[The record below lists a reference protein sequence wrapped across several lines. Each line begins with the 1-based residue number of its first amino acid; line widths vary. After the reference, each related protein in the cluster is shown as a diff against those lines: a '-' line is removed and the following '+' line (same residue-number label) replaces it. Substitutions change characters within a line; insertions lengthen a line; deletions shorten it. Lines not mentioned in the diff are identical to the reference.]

1 MVKITKPGVPGNESP
16 VNDSLNAQEETVKDS
31 VNESKETKESPD
43 KTPEAVPTNNQPVS
57 NETPSNENE
66 KEPIKDVPTDTP
78 SKENEKAPIK
88 DVPTDTPLSQENLAK
103 VIQHLPGTTIEAA
116 KANPLKTIKDAWFVF
131 SRGKSFPGISFA
143 LSILTRE

>member
-31 VNESKETKESPD
+31 FNESEETKESQD

-57 NETPSNENE
+57 NETP
-66 KEPIKDVPTDTP
+66 P
-78 SKENEKAPIK
+78 SEKAPIK
-88 DVPTDTPLSQENLAK
+88 DVPTDTSLSQENLAK
-103 VIQHLPGTTIEAA
+103 VIRHLPGTTIEAA
-116 KANPLKTIKDAWFVF
+116 KANPLKTIKDAWLVF
-131 SRGKSFPGISFA
+131 SRGKEFPGISFA

>member
-16 VNDSLNAQEETVKDS
+16 VNDSLNVQEETVKDS
-31 VNESKETKESPD
+31 VNESDETKESQD

-66 KEPIKDVPTDTP
+66 K
-78 SKENEKAPIK
+78 APIK
-88 DVPTDTPLSQENLAK
+88 DVPTDTPLSQDNLAK
-103 VIQHLPGTTIEAA
+103 VIRHLPGTTIEAA
-116 KANPLKTIKDAWFVF
+116 RANPLKTIKDAWFVF
-131 SRGKSFPGISFA
+131 SRGKAFPGIFSA